1 LLKYSL
7 SGFSNIN
14 FYVGEIERNE
24 REMRSKKQISAV
36 QIGKETPYA
45 AVEEILEKKLEDI
58 ATVLAGSGDRKSKL
72 YEEVM
77 AMVEKGLF
85 KIALRR
91 SNYVKSSAAV
101 FLGISRNTFTDKMA
115 KLGINCEK
123 IK

>member
-1 LLKYSL
+1 M
-7 SGFSNIN
+7 
-14 FYVGEIERNE
+14 NE
-24 REMRSKKQISAV
+24 RKMRSKKQISAV
-36 QIGKETPYA
+36 QIDVKETPYA
-45 AVEEILEKKLEDI
+45 AVEAILEKKLEDI
-58 ATVLAGSGDRKSKL
+58 ATILASYDDRKSKL

-77 AMVEKGLF
+77 TMVEKGLF

-91 SNYVKSSAAV
+91 CNYVKSSAAI

>member
-1 LLKYSL
+1 
-7 SGFSNIN
+7 
-14 FYVGEIERNE
+14 
-24 REMRSKKQISAV
+24 MRSKKQNGQAV
-36 QIGKETPYA
+36 VVEVKETPYSS
-45 AVEEILEKKLEDI
+45 VEEIIEEKLEDI
-58 ATVLAGSGDRKSKL
+58 ATLLSASGGRKSKL

-91 SNYVKSSAAV
+91 SNHVKSKAAT
-101 FLGISRNTFTDKMA
+101 FLGISRNTFTDKMV